1 MTGLFRLTGR
11 RITAAGVGLTL
22 TAGILAVAVP
32 QASATDIP
40 VVTNLRAGG
49 HSTFDRAVVDLN
61 GYAPSIKTRW
71 VTKAQNCATGQTHY
85 VPGKKFLQITVEP
98 AQAHTNAGKN
108 AYVGPGRTA
117 SSSFGLKNLK
127 GVRMTCDFEGQV
139 SWVLGVDHKATVK
152 VGKLTNPS
160 RLYVDIKH

>member
-1 MTGLFRLTGR
+1 MLRSR
-11 RITAAGVGLTL
+11 ARKATAAGVGLTL

-32 QASATDIP
+32 TASATDIP
-40 VVTNLRAGG
+40 IVTNLRTGG
-49 HSTFDRAVVDLN
+49 HATFDRAVVDLQ
-61 GYAPSIKTRW
+61 GYAPAIKTRW
-71 VTKAQNCATGQTHY
+71 VSKAQNCATGNTLY

-98 AQAHTNAGKN
+98 AQAHTNSGKN

-117 SSSFGLKNLK
+117 SSAIGLKNLK

-139 SWVLGVDHKATVK
+139 SWVLGVNKKTSVK
-152 VGKLTNPS
+152 VGKLTGPS